1 MYEILNLGRGPV
13 VKVWVI
19 HVTKSRTLGQ
29 RWSGWPF
36 PRGDACA
43 QRMRVNPSPWALF
56 PFSQTVRLPGETG
69 YSASIHIWSEIL
81 ELYQRTET
89 QKGLFLSAG
98 LPNNMIHSSLCFAP
112 PPLSALYPDWP
123 IICCF
128 YLPETG
134 LLCALTPPDGL
145 RGSWRVRKEGEPITV
160 AIVFPIGF
168 ILHCFFFK
176 GK

>member
-1 MYEILNLGRGPV
+1 MCGILNLGRGPV

-19 HVTKSRTLGQ
+19 HVTQSRTLGQ

-36 PRGDACA
+36 PRDDSCA
-43 QRMRVNPSPWALF
+43 QRMHVNRSPWALVL
-56 PFSQTVRLPGETG
+56 FSHPVCLPGETG

-81 ELYQRTET
+81 MLYQRRET

-98 LPNNMIHSSLCFAP
+98 LPNGMVHTGLRFVP

-123 IICCF
+123 IIHCF
-128 YLPETG
+128 YLPRQAYCV
-134 LLCALTPPDGL
+134 LLHHQMGCVEAG
-145 RGSWRVRKEGEPITV
+145 GSERKNPLPWPSCFSLV
-160 AIVFPIGF
+160 SFYIV
-168 ILHCFFFK
+168 FFFK